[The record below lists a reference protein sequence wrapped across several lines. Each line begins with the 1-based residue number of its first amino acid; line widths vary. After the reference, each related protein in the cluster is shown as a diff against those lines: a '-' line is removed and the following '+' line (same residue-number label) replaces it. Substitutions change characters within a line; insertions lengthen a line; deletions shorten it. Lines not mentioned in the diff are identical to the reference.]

1 MSFCFRQ
8 KKLITSDHQ
17 SVLKANEELYQEA
30 QRLSDV
36 ESKWH
41 SEKDHLEAEVAKLS
55 AQLEDLDKSS
65 SVSQVLAANH
75 SKAVNQLQEEKTG
88 FVASIAKLE
97 MENKQ
102 LRRDL
107 ECLEE
112 EREEM
117 VLRNEKIAGRKPFKN
132 TMLFMVDKFDLV
144 K

>member
-1 MSFCFRQ
+1 M
-8 KKLITSDHQ
+8 
-17 SVLKANEELYQEA
+17 
-30 QRLSDV
+30 
-36 ESKWH
+36 
-41 SEKDHLEAEVAKLS
+41 AKLS

-117 VLRNEKIAGRKPFKN
+117 VLRNEKIAGRKLRIPCF
-132 TMLFMVDKFDLV
+132 
-144 K
+144 